1 MSTPDIEF
9 PCVEG
14 EKRRDDGGEKKEA
27 TANQTASPSIQKRDI
42 RLMRPSQRSPIF
54 TEGRYLYVVSQWT
67 VEARVRTN
75 EEEDEEEEGA
85 ADG

>member
-1 MSTPDIEF
+1 MSAPEIEF
-9 PCVEG
+9 PCVEV
-14 EKRRDDGGEKKEA
+14 EKRREEGEKKEA
-27 TANQTASPSIQKRDI
+27 TTTQTTSPSIQKRDI